1 MSKKLFAVIGVALLV
16 LLYLRFDY
24 FYKNQ
29 KAYQDGERAKLLGV
43 VSEEPKFSFGKQRV
57 KINTTGGTKI
67 TAVTSAVPMYEY
79 GDDLQIDG
87 VFTKEEFK
95 GHNFWVMYF
104 PGIKIRENDH
114 NSITTM
120 AESIRNEAKKLFEN
134 TLPPIHA
141 SLLLGIV
148 LGGKQNMPDAFLENL
163 RTVGVLHVI
172 AASGMNVSF
181 VAIFLMATLGKVLRR
196 SLALFT
202 AILGVGFYV
211 MLAGFEPSVVRAAIM
226 CTLAF
231 SASLLGR
238 QGYALG
244 ALIITG
250 YLMLLFEPGLIE
262 DIGFQLSFLA
272 TLGILLVKPLLDS
285 WLAVW
290 KDKIRFINTLNDDIT
305 TTLSAQIVTL
315 PILLGVFGSYGLLS
329 VLANALTLWTIPILM
344 TLGSLAILLGIVF
357 APLGKLFLFLSYPLL
372 WFFETVVNFL
382 GQVGWVL
389 EIPAMPMVVWFGY
402 YLILGAIVWSNK
414 KQIQNRKEPLIVR
427 EV

>member
-1 MSKKLFAVIGVALLV
+1 
-16 LLYLRFDY
+16 
-24 FYKNQ
+24 
-29 KAYQDGERAKLLGV
+29 
-43 VSEEPKFSFGKQRV
+43 
-57 KINTTGGTKI
+57 
-67 TAVTSAVPMYEY
+67 
-79 GDDLQIDG
+79 
-87 VFTKEEFK
+87 
-95 GHNFWVMYF
+95 
-104 PGIKIRENDH
+104 
-114 NSITTM
+114 
-120 AESIRNEAKKLFEN
+120 
-134 TLPPIHA
+134 
-141 SLLLGIV
+141 
-148 LGGKQNMPDAFLENL
+148 
-163 RTVGVLHVI
+163 
-172 AASGMNVSF
+172 
-181 VAIFLMATLGKVLRR
+181 
-196 SLALFT
+196 
-202 AILGVGFYV
+202 
-211 MLAGFEPSVVRAAIM
+211 
-226 CTLAF
+226 
-231 SASLLGR
+231 
-238 QGYALG
+238 
-244 ALIITG
+244 
-250 YLMLLFEPGLIE
+250 LIE

-290 KDKIRFINTLNDDIT
+290 KDKIRFISTLNDDIT